1 MFLAELTWQEV
12 DSCDRSI
19 IVVVPFGALEQH
31 SLHLPLET
39 DALIAQELS
48 RRLDAACG
56 GRLLILP
63 TQWLGYSPH
72 HMSFS
77 GTVTA
82 SAGTYMEMA
91 NQILSSI
98 AQAGFRNL
106 LILNSHGGNAAILEV
121 VLAEFQSKHPN
132 VQTVLVTYWNVATDE
147 LQKLR
152 ESPIGGMG
160 HACELETSLVLA
172 TKPGLVRT
180 SKLGPDGMG
189 IRSRFLYRDMLFP
202 GTVSTWWNPAESTQ
216 HGGEG
221 DPTSA
226 SAEKGERFFA
236 VIVSRLVE
244 VVREMSSKGFVV
256 REVSQDERTVQKQE

>member
-1 MFLAELTWQEV
+1 LFLAELTWQEV
-12 DSCDRSI
+12 DSCDRST

-48 RRLDAACG
+48 RRLDAGCG
-56 GRLLILP
+56 GRLLVLP

-98 AQAGFRNL
+98 AHAGFRNL

-121 VLAEFQSKHPN
+121 VLAEFQSKHSN
-132 VQTVLVTYWNVATDE
+132 TQAVLVTYWNVAAEE
-147 LQKLR
+147 LQKVR

-180 SKLGPDGMG
+180 AKIEPDGMG
-189 IRSRFLYRDMLFP
+189 ARSRFLYRDMLVP
-202 GTVSTWWNPAESTQ
+202 GTVSTWWNPAETSK

-226 SAEKGERFFA
+226 SAGKGERFFTA
-236 VIVSRLVE
+236 IVGRLVE
-244 VVREMSSKGFVV
+244 VVREMSSKGFGA
-256 REVSQDERTVQKQE
+256 REESQDRKTA

>member
-1 MFLAELTWQEV
+1 LFLSELTWQEV
-12 DSCDRSI
+12 DSCDRST

-48 RRLDAACG
+48 RRLDTACG
-56 GRLLILP
+56 GRLLVLP
-63 TQWLGYSPH
+63 TQWLGFSPH

-82 SAGTYMEMA
+82 SASTYMEMA

-98 AQAGFRNL
+98 ASAGFRNL

-121 VLAEFQSKHPN
+121 VLAEFQSKQPN
-132 VQTVLVTYWNVATDE
+132 TQTILVTYWNVAADE

-172 TKPGLVRT
+172 IKPSVVHAA
-180 SKLGPDGMG
+180 KLEPDGMG
-189 IRSRFLYRDMLFP
+189 VRSRFLYRDMLVP
-202 GTVSTWWNPAESTQ
+202 GTVSTWWNPAESTK

-226 SAEKGERFFA
+226 SAEKGERFLTA
-236 VIVSRLVE
+236 IVGRLVE
-244 VVREMSSKGFVV
+244 VVHEMSSKSFVA
-256 REVSQDERTVQKQE
+256 

>member
-1 MFLAELTWQEV
+1 LFLPELTWQEV

-39 DALIAQELS
+39 DTLIAQELS

-56 GRLLILP
+56 GKLLILP
-63 TQWLGYSPH
+63 TQWLGFSPH

-82 SAGTYMEMA
+82 SAVTYMEVA

-98 AQAGFRNL
+98 AHAGFRNL

-121 VLAEFQSKHPN
+121 VLAEFQSKHSN
-132 VQTVLVTYWNVATDE
+132 AQTVLVTYWNVAADE

-172 TKPGLVRT
+172 TKPGLVR
-180 SKLGPDGMG
+180 KEKFEPDGMG
-189 IRSRFLYRDMLFP
+189 MRSRFLYRDMLVP
-202 GTVSTWWNPAESTQ
+202 GTVSTWWNPAETSE

-226 SAEKGERFFA
+226 SAEKGERFFTA
-236 VIVSRLVE
+236 IVGRLVE
-244 VVREMSSKGFVV
+244 VVREMSSKGFVA
-256 REVSQDERTVQKQE
+256 REGSEGRKTA

>member
-1 MFLAELTWQEV
+1 LFLPEMTWQEV
-12 DSCDRSI
+12 NGCDRST
-19 IVVVPFGALEQH
+19 IVVAPFGAMEQH

-39 DALIAQELS
+39 DALIAQELA

-56 GRLLILP
+56 GRLLVLP
-63 TQWLGYSPH
+63 TQWLGFSPH

-77 GTVTA
+77 GTLTA
-82 SAGTYMEMA
+82 AASTYVEMA
-91 NQILSSI
+91 DQILSSI

-106 LILNSHGGNAAILEV
+106 MILNAHGGNAAILEV
-121 VLAEFQSKHPN
+121 VLAQFQSKHPTL
-132 VQTVLVTYWNVATDE
+132 QTVLVTYWNVAVEE
-147 LQKLR
+147 LQRIR

-172 TKPGLVRT
+172 IKPEAVRMA
-180 SKLGPDGMG
+180 SLEPDGMG
-189 IRSRFLYRDMLFP
+189 PRSRFLYRDMLVP
-202 GTVSTWWNPAESTQ
+202 GTVATWWNPGETSR

-236 VIVSRLVE
+236 AIVGRLVD
-244 VVREMSSKGFVV
+244 VVREISSEGF
-256 REVSQDERTVQKQE
+256 RPRQQSNGR

>member
-1 MFLAELTWQEV
+1 LFLAELTWHEV
-12 DSCDRSI
+12 DTHDRSC

-56 GRLLILP
+56 GRLLVLP
-63 TQWLGYSPH
+63 TQWLGFSPH

-91 NQILSSI
+91 NQILSSV
-98 AQAGFRNL
+98 AHAGFRNL

-121 VLAEFQSKHPN
+121 VLAEFHAKHSN
-132 VQTVLVTYWNVATDE
+132 AQTVLVTYWNVAVDE

-172 TKPGLVRT
+172 TKPGLVHT
-180 SKLGPDGMG
+180 AKLEPDGMG
-189 IRSRFLYRDMLFP
+189 MRSRFLYRDMLVP
-202 GTVSTWWNPAESTQ
+202 GTVSTWCNSAETSK

-226 SAEKGERFFA
+226 SAEKGERFFTA
-236 VIVSRLVE
+236 IVGRLVE
-244 VVREMSSKGFVV
+244 VVQEMSSRGFVA
-256 REVSQDERTVQKQE
+256 REESRDRKTA

>member
-1 MFLAELTWQEV
+1 
-12 DSCDRSI
+12 
-19 IVVVPFGALEQH
+19 
-31 SLHLPLET
+31 
-39 DALIAQELS
+39 
-48 RRLDAACG
+48 
-56 GRLLILP
+56 LP

-77 GTVTA
+77 GTLTA
-82 SAGTYMEMA
+82 SAATYMEMA

-98 AQAGFRNL
+98 AHAGFRNL
-106 LILNSHGGNAAILEV
+106 LILNSHGGNVAILEV
-121 VLAEFQSKHPN
+121 VLAEFQSKHSD

-172 TKPGLVRT
+172 IKPELVRT
-180 SKLGPDGMG
+180 AKLEPDGMAT
-189 IRSRFLYRDMLFP
+189 RSPFLYRDMLLP
-202 GTVSTWWNPAESTQ
+202 GTVSTWWNPAASTK

-226 SAEKGERFFA
+226 SAEKGERFFTA
-236 VIVSRLVE
+236 IVGRLAE
-244 VVREMSSKGFVV
+244 VVREMSTKGFMV
-256 REVSQDERTVQKQE
+256 REESQDRRTA